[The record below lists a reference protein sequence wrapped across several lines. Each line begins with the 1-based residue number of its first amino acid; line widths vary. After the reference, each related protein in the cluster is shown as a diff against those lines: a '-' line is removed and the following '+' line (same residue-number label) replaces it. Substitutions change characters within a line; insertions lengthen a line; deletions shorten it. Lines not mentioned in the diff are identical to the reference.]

1 VVRDLRG
8 AGDLDRLRPQQA
20 RGAVISRRGF
30 LLASVLA
37 PLLARAATAA
47 PKFSAYP
54 FTLGVASGYPAAD
67 GVALWTR
74 LAPRPL
80 EGGGMAPVPVE
91 VRWEVAEDRA
101 FRRIVRRGAATAAAD
116 NAHAVHVEVDGLSPA
131 REYWYRFIAGS
142 EVSPEARTR
151 TAPEA
156 GKGDDRLRLALASC
170 QQYEQGHYVSHRHL
184 AAENVDLVA
193 FVGDYIYES
202 SWGRDHVRKHPDPEP
217 RTLADYRNRYALYK
231 GDADL
236 QSSHAAAPWIVTWDD
251 HEVDNDYA
259 DDRSED
265 LDPDFLARRAAAYKA
280 FYEHMPMRRSVL
292 LASGM
297 RIYGHLD
304 WGSLA
309 RLHVLDNR
317 QYRSHQVCPRENRG
331 GSNVVGAECTARVEN
346 DGTMLGAEQERWLDE
361 GLGRS
366 RALWNLVV
374 QQTLFV
380 PAGRQ
385 TDRGLMHWTDGWD
398 GYPKARE
405 RLLRSIVERRP
416 SNPVIL
422 GGDVHFAMAAD
433 VHADPREPGSPIVAT
448 ELMATSITSQGRSA
462 FSLQQITSGNP
473 HIRFADSS
481 RRGYGVLDIGRKD
494 LEARL
499 RAVATVKLPDAPVTT
514 AATLRVESGKPGIQ

>member
-1 VVRDLRG
+1 M
-8 AGDLDRLRPQQA
+8 
-20 RGAVISRRGF
+20 ISRRGF
-30 LLASVLA
+30 LLASLLA
-37 PLLARAATAA
+37 PALARAATA
-47 PKFSAYP
+47 PKFSSYP
-54 FTLGVASGYPAAD
+54 FTLGVASGYPSTD

-80 EGGGMAPVPVE
+80 EGGGMAPDAVE
-91 VRWEVAEDRA
+91 VRWEVAEDPA
-101 FRRIVRRGAATAAAD
+101 FRRIVRRGTAMAVPE

-131 REYWYRFIAGS
+131 REYWYRFMAGN
-142 EVSPEARTR
+142 EVSAEALTR

-156 GKGDDRLRLALASC
+156 GKGDDKLRLALASC
-170 QQYEQGHYVSHRHL
+170 QQYEQGYYVAHRHL
-184 AAENVDLVA
+184 AEENVDLVA

-231 GDADL
+231 SDADL
-236 QSSHAAAPWIVTWDD
+236 QKSHAVAPWIVTWDD

-259 DDRSED
+259 NDRSED

-292 LASGM
+292 MASGM

-304 WGSLA
+304 WGTLA
-309 RLHVLDNR
+309 RFHVLDDR
-317 QYRSHQVCPRENRG
+317 QYRAHQVCPRENRG
-331 GSNVVGAECTARVEN
+331 GSNVVGAECTARAEHE
-346 DGTMLGAEQERWLDE
+346 GSMLGAEQERWLDE
-361 GLGRS
+361 GLGKS
-366 RALWNLVV
+366 RALWNVVV

-385 TDRGLMHWTDGWD
+385 SDRGIQHWTDGWD

-405 RLLRSIVERRP
+405 RLLRSLVERRP

-422 GGDVHFAMAAD
+422 GGDVHFAMTAN
-433 VHADPREPGSPIVAT
+433 VHADPAKPDSPIVAT
-448 ELMATSITSQGRSA
+448 EFLATSISSQGPSA
-462 FSLQQITSGNP
+462 FNLQKITAANP
-473 HIRFADSS
+473 HIRFANSAK
-481 RRGYGVLDIGRKD
+481 RGYGVLEIGRKD

-499 RAVATVKLPDAPVTT
+499 RAVDTVKRTEAPVSTLAT
-514 AATLRVESGKPGIQ
+514 ARVESGKPGIQ